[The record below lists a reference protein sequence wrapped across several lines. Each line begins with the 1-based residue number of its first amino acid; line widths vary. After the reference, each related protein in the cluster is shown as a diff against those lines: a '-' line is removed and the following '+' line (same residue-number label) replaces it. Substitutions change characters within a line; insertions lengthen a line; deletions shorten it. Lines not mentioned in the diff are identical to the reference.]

1 MLQTDRLDR
10 GHSQVPTVCYSRFV
24 CDHTVLE
31 MIVCTLHSSQKQGG
45 CCFWM
50 FGTCVMLS
58 VLADET
64 QSVKNNLWGLL
75 LNTQLTFALGK
86 AV

>member
-1 MLQTDRLDR
+1 
-10 GHSQVPTVCYSRFV
+10 
-24 CDHTVLE
+24 